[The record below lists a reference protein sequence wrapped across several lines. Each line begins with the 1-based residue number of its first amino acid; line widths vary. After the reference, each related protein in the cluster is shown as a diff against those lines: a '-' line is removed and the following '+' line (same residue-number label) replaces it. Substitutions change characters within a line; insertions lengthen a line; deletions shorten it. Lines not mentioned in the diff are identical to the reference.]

1 LIRLQP
7 AIVTAMLLLAS
18 MNNALATQ
26 LEQAVKADGNTAIPA
41 AMDQAYVDS
50 LIKRIA
56 DLEVEKTLQSQRFT
70 PDSPVVVNLN
80 REQATLEARLQ
91 ELTSADYQPQLAA
104 TIVRAL
110 EAKRAE
116 IRLQYD
122 RDRMRFTDDHPFQRQ
137 KQAQLRRLDER
148 LMSLK

>member
-7 AIVTAMLLLAS
+7 AIVTTMLLLAG

-26 LEQAVKADGNTAIPA
+26 LEQAANAYGNTVLPTAV
-41 AMDQAYVDS
+41 DQAYVDS

-70 PDSPVVVNLN
+70 PDSPVIVNLN
-80 REQATLEARLQ
+80 REQAALEARLQ
-91 ELTSADYQPQLAA
+91 ELTSGNYQPQLTA

-110 EAKRAE
+110 EAKRTE

-122 RDRMRFTDDHPFQRQ
+122 RDRLRFTDDHPFQRQ
-137 KQAQLRRLDER
+137 KQAQLRRLTEH
-148 LMSLK
+148 LTSLQ